1 MHISFCLFFSLPVSQ
16 QSQVLVQA
24 TVTPIMVSDLLL
36 HYMYVSVMINANWF
50 TYCTCKYILTNDFFL
65 YGIRGF

>member
-1 MHISFCLFFSLPVSQ
+1 MHIHFCLFFSLPVSQ

-36 HYMYVSVMINANWF
+36 HYMYVCVMIMQIGSHA
-50 TYCTCKYILTNDFFL
+50 CTVYM
-65 YGIRGF
+65 YM